1 MTALLKAEYLKNRR
15 RYIFLTALALTTAA
29 GAWAFYGSYTGESG
43 SFALENGYMLYL
55 YQLPLINTIFFPL
68 MCTLIASRLA
78 EIEHSGGGFRRLC
91 VIAER
96 ERVYDAKLIYGL
108 TPVLLCAVLFCAAAA
123 VTGKIAGFTK
133 PLPVKLYLI
142 HLLFTLIP
150 TAALYILQHSMSMLI
165 KNQAVSLCVGALG
178 EFMGLFSM
186 FLPQLGALRRYFPWS
201 WYGALQFVGLFGWT
215 KETRYADAYLA
226 VMGYDWLCR
235 AISVFAALCFYAI
248 GRGLFSRKEI

>member
-15 RYIFLTALALTTAA
+15 RYIFLTALALTAAA

-78 EIEHSGGGFRRLC
+78 ETEHSGGGFRRLC

-96 ERVYDAKLIYGL
+96 GRVYDAKLIYGII
-108 TPVLLCAVLFCAAAA
+108 PVLLCAVLFCAAAA
-123 VTGKIAGFTK
+123 VSGQIAGFTK

-150 TAALYILQHSMSMLI
+150 TAAL
-165 KNQAVSLCVGALG
+165 
-178 EFMGLFSM
+178 
-186 FLPQLGALRRYFPWS
+186 
-201 WYGALQFVGLFGWT
+201 
-215 KETRYADAYLA
+215 
-226 VMGYDWLCR
+226 
-235 AISVFAALCFYAI
+235 
-248 GRGLFSRKEI
+248 

>member
-15 RYIFLTALALTTAA
+15 RYIFLTELALTAAA

-78 EIEHSGGGFRRLC
+78 ETEHSGGGFRRLC

-96 ERVYDAKLIYGL
+96 GRVYDAKLIYGII
-108 TPVLLCAVLFCAAAA
+108 PVLLCAVLFCAAAA
-123 VTGKIAGFTK
+123 VSGQIAGFTK

-150 TAALYILQHSMSMLI
+150 TATIYVLQHSLSMLI
-165 KNQAVSLCVGALG
+165 ENQAVPLCVGALG
-178 EFMGLFSM
+178 EFMGCFQCSCRSSVRCAGTSRGAGMVRSSLSGSLVGRRRRDTPVRTSPSWAM
-186 FLPQLGALRRYFPWS
+186 TGCALR
-201 WYGALQFVGLFGWT
+201 
-215 KETRYADAYLA
+215 
-226 VMGYDWLCR
+226 
-235 AISVFAALCFYAI
+235 
-248 GRGLFSRKEI
+248 